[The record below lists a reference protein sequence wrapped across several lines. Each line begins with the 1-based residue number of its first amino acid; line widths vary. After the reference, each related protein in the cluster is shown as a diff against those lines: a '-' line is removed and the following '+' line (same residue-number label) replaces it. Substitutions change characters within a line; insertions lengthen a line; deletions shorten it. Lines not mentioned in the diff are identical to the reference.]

1 MKVKHFTE
9 EHHAFRQSLR
19 AFLDKEVVPFVD
31 EWEEKG
37 QIPKSIWKKMGDQGY
52 LGLNYPEQYGGLDL
66 DFYYS
71 LIFCEEVSK
80 CWSGGF
86 TISALVIQYMSSPY
100 IFKHGSEFLKEKYL
114 SKIIAGELVSCIG
127 ITEPG
132 AGSDVQN
139 IRTTAKLEGDHYVV
153 NGSKTFIT
161 NGYYGDLLVAVVKTN
176 PDAGAHGV
184 SLLLIDLNS
193 AGVSKR
199 KIKKL
204 GWHSSDTAELAFDNV
219 KVPKENLLGEEGMG
233 FMYLMGGLQLER
245 LTGAVMGT
253 AGSEQA
259 LGYAMQY
266 MNEREAFGRK
276 INKFQV
282 LRHRVAQMIA
292 DIETV
297 KAYVY
302 YCCDLH
308 NQGIYAV
315 KECSIA
321 KLQSSELALGIM
333 DKSLQ
338 FFGGYGFTEEYKI
351 ARFYRDARVGTIG
364 GGSSEI
370 MREIIAKMTFDEIEY
385 ETAYKANTS
394 ANKPKTES
402 KKTEELFNNN
412 KKTETTMNLVELI
425 SAGAAKVPAIGKTLK
440 LDLGDQIIYLD
451 GNNNNAVSTEDKD
464 ADCTIIVSLEDLTKL
479 YKGELNAMA
488 AVMTG
493 KIKIKGDMGVAM
505 KLQSLFK

>member
-1 MKVKHFTE
+1 MNCKHFTE
-9 EHHAFRQSLR
+9 EHHAFRASLR

-71 LIFCEEVSK
+71 LIFCEEVCK

-86 TISALVIQYMSSPY
+86 AISAIVIQYMSSPY

-114 SKIIAGELVSCIG
+114 TKLISGDLVSCIG

-139 IRTTAKLEGDHYVV
+139 IRTTAKLDGDHYIL

-161 NGYYGDLLVAVVKTN
+161 NGVYGDLVIAVVKTN

-184 SLLLIDLNS
+184 SLLVVDLNA
-193 AGVSKR
+193 AGISKR

-245 LTGAVMGT
+245 LTGSLMGT

-259 LGYAMQY
+259 LEYAMQY

-308 NQGIYAV
+308 NQGVYAV

-321 KLQSSELALGIM
+321 KLQSSELALDII

-351 ARFYRDARVGTIG
+351 ARMYRDARVGTIG
-364 GGSSEI
+364 AGTSEV
-370 MREIIAKMTFDEIEY
+370 MREIIAKMTFDEVKYQAAY
-385 ETAYKANTS
+385 EPKEHPEKTKT
-394 ANKPKTES
+394 PPTKTES
-402 KKTEELFNNN
+402 FSNN
-412 KKTETTMNLVELI
+412 KKTETSMNLVELI
-425 SAGAAKVPAIGKTLK
+425 SAGAAKVDPIGKTLK
-440 LDLGDQIIYLD
+440 LDLGDQKIYLD
-451 GNNNNAVSTEDKD
+451 GNNGNKVSEEDKD

>member
-1 MKVKHFTE
+1 MKTSQFTE
-9 EHHAFRQSLR
+9 EHNAFRQSLR

-71 LIFCEEVSK
+71 LIFCEEVGK

-114 SKIIAGELVSCIG
+114 KKLISGDLVSCIG

-139 IRTTAKLEGDHYVV
+139 IRTTAKLEGDHYIV

-161 NGYYGDLLVAVVKTN
+161 NGVYGDVLVAVVKTN

-193 AGVSKR
+193 TGVSRR

-245 LTGAVMGT
+245 LSGALMGT

-259 LGYAMQY
+259 LEYAMQY

-321 KLQSSELALGIM
+321 KLQASELALGII
-333 DKSLQ
+333 DKS
-338 FFGGYGFTEEYKI
+338 
-351 ARFYRDARVGTIG
+351 
-364 GGSSEI
+364 
-370 MREIIAKMTFDEIEY
+370 
-385 ETAYKANTS
+385 
-394 ANKPKTES
+394 
-402 KKTEELFNNN
+402 
-412 KKTETTMNLVELI
+412 
-425 SAGAAKVPAIGKTLK
+425 
-440 LDLGDQIIYLD
+440 
-451 GNNNNAVSTEDKD
+451 
-464 ADCTIIVSLEDLTKL
+464 
-479 YKGELNAMA
+479 
-488 AVMTG
+488 
-493 KIKIKGDMGVAM
+493 
-505 KLQSLFK
+505 

>member
-1 MKVKHFTE
+1 MNCKHFTE
-9 EHHAFRQSLR
+9 EHHAFRASLR

-71 LIFCEEVSK
+71 LIFCEEVCK

-86 TISALVIQYMSSPY
+86 AISAIVIQYMSSPY
-100 IFKHGSEFLKEKYL
+100 IFKHGSDFLKEKYL
-114 SKIIAGELVSCIG
+114 TKLISGDLVSCIG

-139 IRTTAKLEGDHYVV
+139 IRTTAKLDGDHYIL

-161 NGYYGDLLVAVVKTN
+161 NGVYGDLVIAVVKTN

-184 SLLLIDLNS
+184 SLLVVDLNA
-193 AGVSKR
+193 AGISKR

-245 LTGAVMGT
+245 LTGSLMGT
-253 AGSEQA
+253 AGSEHA
-259 LGYAMQY
+259 LEYAMQY
-266 MNEREAFGRK
+266 MGEREAFGRK

-308 NQGIYAV
+308 NQGVYAV

-321 KLQSSELALGIM
+321 KLQSSELALDII

-351 ARFYRDARVGTIG
+351 ARMYRDARVGTIG
-364 GGSSEI
+364 AGTSEV
-370 MREIIAKMTFDEIEY
+370 MREIIAKMTFDEVKYQAAY
-385 ETAYKANTS
+385 EPKEHPEKTKTT
-394 ANKPKTES
+394 PTKTES
-402 KKTEELFNNN
+402 FSNN
-412 KKTETTMNLVELI
+412 KKTETSMNLVELI
-425 SAGAAKVPAIGKTLK
+425 SAGAAKVDPIGKTLK
-440 LDLGDQIIYLD
+440 LDLGDQKIYLD
-451 GNNNNAVSTEDKD
+451 GNNGNKVSEEDKD

>member
-1 MKVKHFTE
+1 MNCEHFTE
-9 EHHAFRQSLR
+9 EHNAFRQSLR

-37 QIPKSIWKKMGDQGY
+37 QIPKSIWKKMGNQGY

-80 CWSGGF
+80 CWAGGF

-100 IFKHGSEFLKEKYL
+100 IFKHGSDFLKEKYL
-114 SKIIAGELVSCIG
+114 SKIIAGDLVSCIG

-139 IRTTAKLEGDHYVV
+139 IRTTAKREGDYYVV

-161 NGYYGDLLVAVVKTN
+161 NGVYGDVVVAVVKTN
-176 PDAGAHGV
+176 PDAGVRGV

-193 AGVSKR
+193 TGISKR

-245 LTGAVMGT
+245 LTGALMGT
-253 AGSEQA
+253 AGSEHA
-259 LGYAMQY
+259 LEYAMQY

-308 NQGIYAV
+308 NRAVYAV

-321 KLQSSELALGIM
+321 KLQASELALRIM

-351 ARFYRDARVGTIG
+351 ARLYRDARVGTIG

-370 MREIIAKMTFDEIEY
+370 MREIIAKMTFDEVAY
-385 ETAYKANTS
+385 EAAGKMNTS
-394 ANKPKTES
+394 KKPEKNIEKTE
-402 KKTEELFNNN
+402 LLNNN
-412 KKTETTMNLVELI
+412 KTTKTTMNLVELI
-425 SAGAAKVPAIGKTLK
+425 SLGAAKVPAIGKTLK
-440 LDLGDQIIYLD
+440 LDLGDQKIYLD
-451 GNNNNAVSTEDKD
+451 GNNNNAVSSEDKD
-464 ADCTIIVSLEDLTKL
+464 ADCTIAISLEDLTKL
-479 YKGELNAMA
+479 YKGELNPMT

-505 KLQSLFK
+505 KLQSLLKS